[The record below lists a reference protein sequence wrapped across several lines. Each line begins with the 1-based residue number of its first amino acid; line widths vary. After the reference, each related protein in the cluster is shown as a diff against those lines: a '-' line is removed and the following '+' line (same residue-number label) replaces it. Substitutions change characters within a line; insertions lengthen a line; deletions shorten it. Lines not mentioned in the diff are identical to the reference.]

1 LQTGEIIEQVLDR
14 GLLLAVALS
23 LGGGGFWLRRRL
35 LVRVWPLLGG
45 SLAWNATVG
54 VSLSALVSHRVQL
67 LLLLLGPVLAAERPP
82 IHGLVLVEDLL
93 LVDLSA
99 ADVLATVD
107 QLHGQVAW
115 LVLLIEKFDFL
126 ELLWRSEQLSLLRN

>member
-1 LQTGEIIEQVLDR
+1 M
-14 GLLLAVALS
+14 
-23 LGGGGFWLRRRL
+23 
-35 LVRVWPLLGG
+35 
-45 SLAWNATVG
+45 
-54 VSLSALVSHRVQL
+54 QL

-115 LVLLIEKFDFL
+115 LVLLLEKFDFL